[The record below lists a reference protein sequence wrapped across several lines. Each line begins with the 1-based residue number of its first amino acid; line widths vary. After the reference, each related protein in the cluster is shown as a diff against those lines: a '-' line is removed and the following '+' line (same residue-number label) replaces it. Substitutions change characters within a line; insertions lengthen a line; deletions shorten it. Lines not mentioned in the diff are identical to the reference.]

1 MKEKTILKAYAL
13 ASQCKY
19 AEAEFLLKSDHEA
32 LGTPYGLDLYAR
44 ILYAVGKTEAARHI
58 WEELLRSSPD
68 YEAAKNA
75 LDADQNALRFC
86 PSELMGMSRI
96 LKLSFVGIAAIA
108 LIIAFS
114 IGRACHTSIG
124 KACHTL
130 EVNSTPE
137 PPSVIAEIT
146 ITGRINGKVLSS
158 LCDGFLTNLTEESV
172 LVIRGGSGRY
182 VTDRLKKLAVIAD
195 CIKEVANVPFSKMY
209 FQPADKSVDEIVLQI
224 VPALK
229 DGKVY
234 RR

>member
-1 MKEKTILKAYAL
+1 M
-13 ASQCKY
+13 
-19 AEAEFLLKSDHEA
+19 
-32 LGTPYGLDLYAR
+32 
-44 ILYAVGKTEAARHI
+44 
-58 WEELLRSSPD
+58 
-68 YEAAKNA
+68 
-75 LDADQNALRFC
+75 
-86 PSELMGMSRI
+86 
-96 LKLSFVGIAAIA
+96 
-108 LIIAFS
+108 
-114 IGRACHTSIG
+114 
-124 KACHTL
+124 
-130 EVNSTPE
+130 
-137 PPSVIAEIT
+137 
-146 ITGRINGKVLSS
+146 SS